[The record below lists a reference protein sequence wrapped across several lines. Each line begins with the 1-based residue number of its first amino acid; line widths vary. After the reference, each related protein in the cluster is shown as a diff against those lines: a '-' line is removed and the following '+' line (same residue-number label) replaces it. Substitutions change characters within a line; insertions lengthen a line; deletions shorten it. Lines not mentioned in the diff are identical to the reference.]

1 MLLCCY
7 FSAYLCSVFFCFC
20 LDVFQC
26 VKLIFCSSCLGIEDI
41 WTCLTQRFR
50 KITLKYLRALCENCL
65 KPRENSTITGIQSYR
80 QICCK
85 IPYKH
90 MKPFC
95 DTWLTSGLIIS
106 AKEYS
111 FSITWRLRNKV
122 KHRWW
127 LSEHRWMDHRL
138 LKLSHSLSDN
148 IQKGTN
154 ITTATNQFLEPAL
167 LSFYNLLQCS
177 SSATLLTPE
186 LPFS

>member
-1 MLLCCY
+1 MLCCCVATSLHI
-7 FSAYLCSVFFCFC
+7 FCSVFFCFC

-26 VKLIFCSSCLGIEDI
+26 VKLIFCSSCLGIPDI
-41 WTCLTQRFR
+41 WTCPTQRFT
-50 KITLKYLRALCENCL
+50 KITLKYLRAFCENCL
-65 KPRENSTITGIQSYR
+65 MPPWENSTVTGIQSYR
-80 QICCK
+80 QICFK

-95 DTWLTSGLIIS
+95 DTWLISGLIIS
-106 AKEYS
+106 AKGYS
-111 FSITWRLRNKV
+111 FSIAWWLSNKV

-154 ITTATNQFLEPAL
+154 ITTATNQFLDPAQFL
-167 LSFYNLLQCS
+167 
-177 SSATLLTPE
+177 
-186 LPFS
+186 